1 MQPQSY
7 KIMTD
12 KGTIMRNRQHL
23 LLTRETFE
31 ESGTTDEDS
40 IISPEETEIRTSNC
54 PEVNDNVNNENA
66 DEEIVDQ
73 STQHD
78 GSHEVITTRPG
89 KIVHPSYL
97 NIYKQ

>member
-1 MQPQSY
+1 
-7 KIMTD
+7 MTD
-12 KGTIMRNRQHL
+12 KGTIIRRNRQHFL
-23 LLTRETFE
+23 LARETFE

-40 IISPEETEIRTSNC
+40 IISPEETEIRTSNF

-78 GSHEVITTRPG
+78 GSHEVITTRSG
-89 KIVHPSYL
+89 RIVRPSYL
-97 NIYKQ
+97 NIYEQ